1 MYQGYRIKI
10 NGKILDN
17 QMIVR
22 GSYSSQPKQRVI
34 AEYYDQLGV
43 RHEELSPRTTVT
55 ISFTICEHDL
65 KEHEEI
71 MKFLEVE
78 NHVEVEY
85 WDDKKMAYAL
95 GDFKIENYKFDH
107 KNAFKNDIRY
117 KDTPITLREY

>member
-10 NGKILDN
+10 NGRILDN
-17 QMIVR
+17 QLIAR
-22 GSYSSQPKQRVI
+22 GSYSILPKQRVI

-43 RHEELSPRTTVT
+43 RHEELSPRKTVE
-55 ISFTICEHDL
+55 ISFTIREHDMQ
-65 KEHEEI
+65 EHREI
-71 MKFLEVE
+71 MKLLEDE

-85 WDDKKMAYAL
+85 WDDKKMAYGL
-95 GDFKIENYKFDH
+95 GDFKIENYKLEH

>member
-17 QMIVR
+17 QLIAR
-22 GSYSSQPKQRVI
+22 GSYSILPKQRVI

-43 RHEELSPRTTVT
+43 RHEELSPRETVE
-55 ISFTICEHDL
+55 ISFTIREHDL
-65 KEHEEI
+65 KEHEKI
-71 MKFLEVE
+71 MKLLEVE

-85 WDDKKMAYAL
+85 WDDKKMVYSL
-95 GDFKIENYKFDH
+95 GYFKIEKYKMDH
-107 KNAFKNDIRY
+107 GNAFENDIRY